1 MKTRATPGFD
11 RRQFL
16 VSTSF
21 AVAGALL
28 SSRELLAMSDSVSAS
43 GLVQKARERAAAAT
57 IKVQSLRGDVSVLT
71 GSGGDIAVLPGRNGK
86 LLVDAGYAVNRPK
99 ISDALAGISSDPIRH
114 LVNTHWH
121 FDHTDGNEWLHAEG
135 ATILAH
141 KNTRKHLSTTTEV
154 KGWDYTFPPAPA
166 GAIPADVFSDAR
178 TLHLNGATIVLK
190 YYQPAHTDGDISIY
204 FTDADIL
211 HAGDTFW
218 NGYYPFIDYSTGGNI
233 DGMIR
238 ATEMNVTTA
247 TEKTIIIPG
256 HGPVTDKSQLVVY
269 RDMLAEIREKVA
281 SFKKQGKSLD
291 ETIAAKPTAAYDAK
305 WGGGGMTPA
314 LFTGLVYSG
323 V

>member
-1 MKTRATPGFD
+1 MTVRAALGID

-16 VSTSF
+16 MSSSW
-21 AVAGALL
+21 AAAGVLL
-28 SSRELLAMSDSVSAS
+28 SGRSLFADQVSAS
-43 GLVQKARERAAAAT
+43 GLVQKARERAANAT
-57 IKVQSLRGDVSVLT
+57 IKVQSLRGNVSVVT
-71 GSGGDIAVLPGRNGK
+71 GSGGNIAVLPGRDGK
-86 LLVDAGYAVNRPK
+86 LLVDAGYAVARPK
-99 ISDALAGISSDPIRH
+99 IADALAGISSDSIWH

-154 KGWDYTFPPAPA
+154 KGWDYTFPPSPA
-166 GAIPADVFSDAR
+166 GAIPREVFSDAR
-178 TLHLNGATIVLK
+178 TLHLNAATIELK
-190 YYQPAHTDGDISIY
+190 YYRPAHTDGDIYVY
-204 FTDADIL
+204 FAEADVL

-238 ATEMNVTTA
+238 ATEMNVA
-247 TEKTIIIPG
+247 NSTEKTIIIPG

-269 RDMLAEIREKVA
+269 RDMLVTIRENVA
-281 SFKKQGKSLD
+281 ALKKQGKSL
-291 ETIAAKPTAAYDAK
+291 EEAIAAKPTAAYDAK

>member
-1 MKTRATPGFD
+1 MSNRTISDID

-28 SSRELLAMSDSVSAS
+28 SSRELFAMSDPVSAS
-43 GLVQKARERAAAAT
+43 GLVQKARERAATAT
-57 IKVQSLRGDVSVLT
+57 IKVQSLRGNVSVLT
-71 GSGGDIAVLPGRNGK
+71 GSGGNIAVLSGRDGK
-86 LLVDAGYAVNRPK
+86 LLVDAGYAVARPK
-99 ISDALAGISSDPIRH
+99 IAGVLAGISSDPIRH

-166 GAIPADVFSDAR
+166 GAIPAEVFSDAR

-190 YYQPAHTDGDISIY
+190 YCQPAHTDGDISVH

-238 ATEMNVTTA
+238 ATEANVAKA
-247 TEKTIIIPG
+247 TDKTIVIPG
-256 HGPVTDKSQLVVY
+256 HGPVTDKSHLIVY
-269 RDMLAEIREKVA
+269 RDMLVAIRENVA
-281 SFKKQGKSLD
+281 ALKKQGKSPD
-291 ETIAAKPTAAYDAK
+291 ETIAAKPTAVYDAK
-305 WGGGGMTPA
+305 WGNGGMTPA

-323 V
+323 I

>member
-1 MKTRATPGFD
+1 MTTRATFAVN

-16 VSTSF
+16 VSTSLTA
-21 AVAGALL
+21 AVALF
-28 SSRELLAMSDSVSAS
+28 SPSELFAMSDPVSAS
-43 GLVQKARERAAAAT
+43 GLVQKARERAATAT
-57 IKVQSLRGDVSVLT
+57 IKVQSLRGNVSVVT
-71 GSGGDIAVLPGRNGK
+71 GSGGNIAVLSGRDGK
-86 LLVDAGYAVNRPK
+86 FLVDAGYAVARPK
-99 ISDALAGISSDPIRH
+99 IADALAGISSDPIRH
-114 LVNTHWH
+114 VVNTHWH

-166 GAIPADVFSDAR
+166 GAIPAEVFSDAR
-178 TLHLNGATIVLK
+178 TLHLNGATIALK
-190 YYQPAHTDGDISIY
+190 YYQPAHTDGDISVH

-233 DGMIR
+233 DGMIH
-238 ATEMNVTTA
+238 ATEMNVAKA
-247 TEKTIIIPG
+247 TDKTIVIPG

-269 RDMLAEIREKVA
+269 HDMLVSIREKV
-281 SFKKQGKSLD
+281 SILKKQGKPLD
-291 ETIAAKPTAAYDAK
+291 EAIAAKPTAAYDAK
-305 WGGGGMTPA
+305 WGSGGMTPA
-314 LFTGLVYSG
+314 LFAGLVYSG

>member
-1 MKTRATPGFD
+1 MRTRAISDID

-21 AVAGALL
+21 AVAGVLL
-28 SSRELLAMSDSVSAS
+28 SSQKLFAISDPVSAS
-43 GLVQKARERAAAAT
+43 GLVQKARERAATAT
-57 IKVQSLRGDVSVLT
+57 IKVQSLRGNLSVLT
-71 GSGGDIAVLPGRNGK
+71 GSGGNIAVLPGRDGK
-86 LLVDAGYAVNRPK
+86 LLVDAGYAVARPK
-99 ISDALAGISSDPIRH
+99 IADALAGISSDPVRH
-114 LVNTHWH
+114 VVNTHWH

-166 GAIPADVFSDAR
+166 GAIPAEVFSDER
-178 TLHLNGATIVLK
+178 TLHLNGATIALK
-190 YYQPAHTDGDISIY
+190 YCQPAHTDGDISVH
-204 FTDADIL
+204 FMEVDVL

-238 ATEMNVTTA
+238 ATEMNVAKA

-269 RDMLAEIREKVA
+269 RDMLVAIREKV
-281 SFKKQGKSLD
+281 SILKKQGKSLD
-291 ETIAAKPTAAYDAK
+291 EAIAARPTAAYDAK
-305 WGGGGMTPA
+305 SGSGGMTPA

>member
-1 MKTRATPGFD
+1 MNAKAAFRMD
-11 RRQFL
+11 RRGFL
-16 VSTSF
+16 VSTSL
-21 AVAGALL
+21 AVAGAVL
-28 SSRELLAMSDSVSAS
+28 SSRELFAISDSVSAS
-43 GLVQKARERAAAAT
+43 GLVQKARERAATAT
-57 IKVQSLRGDVSVLT
+57 IKVQSLRGNVSVLT
-71 GSGGDIAVLPGRNGK
+71 GSGGNIAVLSGRDGK
-86 LLVDAGYAVNRPK
+86 LLVDAGYAVARPK
-99 ISDALAGISSDPIRH
+99 IADALAGISSDPIRH

-166 GAIPADVFSDAR
+166 GAIPTEVFSDAR
-178 TLHLNGATIVLK
+178 TLHLNGETIVLK
-190 YYQPAHTDGDISIY
+190 YYQPAHTDGDISVH
-204 FTDADIL
+204 FMDADIL

-238 ATEMNVTTA
+238 ATEMNVAKA
-247 TEKTIIIPG
+247 TQKTIIIPG

-269 RDMLAEIREKVA
+269 RDMLVAIRENVA
-281 SFKKQGKSLD
+281 ALKKQGKSLD
-291 ETIAAKPTAAYDAK
+291 EVIAAKPTAAYDAK
-305 WGGGGMTPA
+305 WGNGGMTPA